1 MIGLDNSLGGDLED
15 DSTWSDRD
23 EFRSPEELV
32 MAATEEATV
41 TEFPFIG
48 LLTVAED
55 DGERDC
61 SNTFVVALVVVV
73 VVVDIS
79 LLSPPF
85 SLSLQSDG

>member
-15 DSTWSDRD
+15 NNSTLSDRD

-61 SNTFVVALVVVV
+61 SNTLVGLALVV